1 MSNPGGLHLP
11 GPDPG
16 EIEPGIIT
24 VCLLG
29 ASLAYLMPFRPHN
42 SPLKADT
49 IIFSSTDRENNLG
62 EVRSLAKFSELE
74 IDYQANRPEP
84 TLLATNFQV
93 TGEEI
98 NIQEQMVLQRV

>member
-1 MSNPGGLHLP
+1 
-11 GPDPG
+11 
-16 EIEPGIIT
+16 
-24 VCLLG
+24 
-29 ASLAYLMPFRPHN
+29 MPFRPHN
-42 SPLKADT
+42 SPLMVDT

-62 EVRSLAKFSELE
+62 EVRNLAKFSELE
-74 IDYQANRPEP
+74 IDYQANRPDP